1 MAHPY
6 EIFDDLAEI
15 VYVSDRST
23 HEMLYLNESGRRLVG
38 DWRGRTCYDT
48 VMGRTAP
55 CDFCNN
61 DRLSADS
68 FESWTNYN
76 EKYGRHYLLKDKL
89 VDWEGRAARLEIA
102 FDMTAEEERC
112 QALET
117 KLSLETLLVRCA
129 MMLQNI
135 DGFAGDMTSVL
146 EMIGTAMEADRV
158 YIFQVSPDG
167 TTFSNSHEWCA
178 KGVVPQIEELQ
189 DMDMAWVSEW
199 MPLFLRRE
207 TVIVK
212 DVEDL
217 RESSPNE
224 YAMIAPQ
231 GITSMVDA
239 PLLVEGELIGSIG
252 VDNPAAV
259 HLDHCG
265 EFFTSLSYF
274 LSMELER
281 YRAKERFR
289 TLSYTDML
297 TGLANRNRFIEDVAR
312 LDGEGPRSG
321 FGVLYVDM
329 NGLKDINDREGH
341 ARGDQVLVV
350 AGHALRD
357 TFPDARVYRM
367 GGDEFLAIVIEI
379 PEDDFYALVD
389 AVRARLAEAKCT
401 MAMGLHYA
409 TEPCLVDEA
418 VRRAD
423 CAMYEDKRAYYLSHP
438 ATARYRGLN

>member
-1 MAHPY
+1 MTHPY
-6 EIFDDLAEI
+6 EVFDALAEL
-15 VYVSDRST
+15 VYVSDVDT
-23 HEMLYLNESGRRLVG
+23 HEMLYLNEPARSLVGEDWQGRRCFDVLHG
-38 DWRGRTCYDT
+38 KA
-48 VMGRTAP
+48 AP

-61 DRLSADS
+61 DLLSVDS
-68 FESWTNYN
+68 FSSGSYYN
-76 EKYGRHYLLKDKL
+76 EKFNRFFMLRDKL
-89 VDWEGRAARLEIA
+89 VDWEGRLARFEVA
-102 FDMTAEEERC
+102 FDMTAEQEKR

-117 KLSLETLLVRCA
+117 RLNLETLLVRCS

-146 EMIGTAMEADRV
+146 EMIGVSLGADRV

-178 KGVVPQIEELQ
+178 KGVEPQIEELQ
-189 DMDMAWVSEW
+189 DMDMSWVSEW

-212 DVEDL
+212 DVEDI

-239 PLLVEGELIGSIG
+239 PLLVEGQLIGSIG

-259 HLDHCG
+259 HLDHCA

-281 YRAKERFR
+281 YRTKERFR
-289 TLSYTDML
+289 ALSYTDTL
-297 TGLANRNRFIEDVAR
+297 TGLANRNRFIEDVEQ

-321 FGVLYVDM
+321 FGVVYVDM
-329 NGLKDINDREGH
+329 NGLKDINDRDGH
-341 ARGDQVLVV
+341 ARGDQALVAAGRVL
-350 AGHALRD
+350 RE

-367 GGDEFLAIVIEI
+367 GGDEFLAVAVEVS
-379 PEDDFYALVD
+379 EDDFNAQVD
-389 AVRARLAEAKCT
+389 VVRARLAEAGCP
-401 MAMGLHYA
+401 MAMGLYYA
-409 TEPCLVDEA
+409 ADPCLVDDA

-423 CAMYEDKRAYYLSHP
+423 SAMYADKRAYYHSYP
-438 ATARYRGLN
+438 ASARYRGL